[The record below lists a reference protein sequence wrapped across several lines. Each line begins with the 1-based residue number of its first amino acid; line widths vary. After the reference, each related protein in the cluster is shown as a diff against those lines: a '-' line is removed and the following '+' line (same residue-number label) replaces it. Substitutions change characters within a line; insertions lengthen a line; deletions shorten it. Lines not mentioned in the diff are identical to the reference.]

1 VKNSL
6 IRKNLVFAI
15 ILFFTLVS
23 VIPSISGAV
32 NVNSNSIKKD
42 FLCGEKQENSINQIN
57 ISFVSSN
64 YTLYGEIYYP
74 SNGSGTYPGIVFC
87 EGFGGYVNAYNWIP
101 KTLVEDGYVTL
112 IFDFPGQGKSEGIFP
127 IRAINIPF
135 LNIYFR
141 YTFAIETPI
150 QYILRKWITATS
162 DALTYLLEES
172 PVKNMID
179 NTSIGLIGHS
189 LGGITATET
198 AAIDERID
206 AVVALSQGNP
216 LIIGGIDVPIQFQ
229 GGCFDLGTY
238 SIPIISRCYSKANTP
253 KELIAIERGTHF
265 GFSTAW
271 GPLCPCPRWQKDIC
285 LRYAKGWFD
294 YFLKNK
300 TDAYEIIT
308 TGTDHLSNFIKS
320 RYNFGDGDH
329 ILE

>member
-1 VKNSL
+1 MIITIIIQLLCFSL
-6 IRKNLVFAI
+6 ISSA
-15 ILFFTLVS
+15 VS
-23 VIPSISGAV
+23 GSS
-32 NVNSNSIKKD
+32 NVIKKEYN
-42 FLCGEKQENSINQIN
+42 EKQENSINQVN
-57 ISFVSSN
+57 ISFESN
-64 YTLYGEIYYP
+64 KYTLYGEIYYP
-74 SNGSGTYPGIVFC
+74 SNESGMYPGIVFC
-87 EGFGGYVNAYNWIP
+87 EGHGGYISAYDWIP
-101 KTLVEDGYVTL
+101 KALAEEGYVAL
-112 IFDFPGQGKSEGIFP
+112 IFDFPGQGESEGVFP

-141 YTFAIETPI
+141 YTFLIETPI
-150 QYILRKWITATS
+150 HYVLRRWTTATS

-189 LGGITATET
+189 LGGITVTET
-198 AAIDERID
+198 AVIDERVD

-216 LIIGGIDVPIQFQ
+216 LIIGKINVPIQFQ

-253 KELIAIERGTHF
+253 KELIAIEGGTHL
-265 GFSTAW
+265 GFSTAL

-285 LRYAKGWFD
+285 LRYTVGWFD

-300 TDAYEIIT
+300 TDAYETIT
-308 TGTDHLSNFIKS
+308 TGTDHLSRFIKS

>member
-1 VKNSL
+1 MIRRTSL
-6 IRKNLVFAI
+6 KIMIIAI
-15 ILFFTLVS
+15 IIQLLCVS
-23 VIPSISGAV
+23 LISGAV
-32 NVNSNSIKKD
+32 SGSSNVIKREYN
-42 FLCGEKQENSINQIN
+42 EKQENSIKQVN
-57 ISFVSSN
+57 ISFESSK

-74 SNGSGTYPGIVFC
+74 SNESGTYPGIVFC
-87 EGFGGYVNAYNWIP
+87 EGHGGYISAYDWIP
-101 KTLVEDGYVTL
+101 KALAEEGYIAL
-112 IFDFPGQGKSEGIFP
+112 IFDLPGQGKSEGIFP
-127 IRAINIPF
+127 IRSINIPF

-141 YTFAIETPI
+141 YTFLIETPI
-150 QYILRKWITATS
+150 HYVLRRWTAAAS
-162 DALTYLLEES
+162 DALTYLLGES

-189 LGGITATET
+189 LGGITVTET
-198 AAIDERID
+198 AVIDERVD

-216 LIIGGIDVPIQFQ
+216 LIISKIDVPIQFQ

-285 LRYAKGWFD
+285 LRYATGWFD

-308 TGTDHLSNFIKS
+308 TGTDHLSKFIKS
-320 RYNFGDGDH
+320 RYNFGDGDI

>member
-1 VKNSL
+1 M
-6 IRKNLVFAI
+6 IRHTPLKIMIIAI
-15 ILFFTLVS
+15 IIQLLCVS
-23 VIPSISGAV
+23 LISGAV
-32 NVNSNSIKKD
+32 NVSSNIIERD
-42 FLCGEKQENSINQIN
+42 FLCGGKQENGINQIN
-57 ISFVSSN
+57 ISFESSN

-87 EGFGGYVNAYNWIP
+87 EGLGGYVNAYNWIP
-101 KTLVEDGYVTL
+101 KALAEDGYVAL
-112 IFDFPGQGKSEGIFP
+112 IFDFPGQGKSEGVFP

-141 YTFAIETPI
+141 YTFLIETPI
-150 QYILRKWITATS
+150 HYVLRKWTTATS

-189 LGGITATET
+189 LGGITVTET

-216 LIIGGIDVPIQFQ
+216 LIIGRVDVPIQFQ
-229 GGCFDLGTY
+229 GGCFDLGTH

-285 LRYAKGWFD
+285 LRYATGWFD

-308 TGTDHLSNFIKS
+308 TGTDHLSKFIKS